1 MEKSEAYLGG
11 QVTLIDQVCHLGLVY
26 LDDHD
31 YLLCQVYQ
39 VDHLNQADLLPL
51 TNLYNTAVTFVV
63 HCIIIS

>member
-11 QVTLIDQVCHLGLVY
+11 QVTLIDQVCHLSLVY

-51 TNLYNTAVTFVV
+51 TNLHNTAVTFVV